1 MSPSLMRHNNNPPS
15 FLHHPDTCDCPPCSL
30 PLLHQVILKIMFTQ
44 AWSLVLQ
51 EDVEQAKSTF
61 ALLHETFQLLSNKT
75 ESAIKRQNITTDD
88 QLEDLRYIYMGC
100 LLQEAEC
107 LAWHQLWDDVSEVNK
122 KYSQVVNDISGS
134 YLDNNPSLLVWH
146 AEQVRSCEM
155 LREKEERRR
164 RKEEEDMMMVTQMQS
179 LLQCHDQQE
188 DVVTPECTKTTNS
201 RIGQL
206 QFINTTKTS
215 FYNNYFSRNSKEMC
229 DIISR
234 CWRSRKLGQKSRF
247 YFVIDKHHRERV
259 YGC

>member
-1 MSPSLMRHNNNPPS
+1 M
-15 FLHHPDTCDCPPCSL
+15 
-30 PLLHQVILKIMFTQ
+30 
-44 AWSLVLQ
+44 
-51 EDVEQAKSTF
+51 EQAKSTF
-61 ALLHETFQLLSNKT
+61 SLLHETFQLLSNKT
-75 ESAIKRQNITTDD
+75 ESAIKRQNITIDD

-164 RKEEEDMMMVTQMQS
+164 RKEEEEMMMVAQMS
-179 LLQCHDQQE
+179 LLQCHDHQE
-188 DVVTPECTKTTNS
+188 DVVTPECTKTNNS

-215 FYNNYFSRNSKEMC
+215 FYINYFSRNSKEMC

-247 YFVIDKHHRERV
+247 YFVIDKHH
-259 YGC
+259 